1 MFEDQ
6 KQFLKTLS
14 GKTRDQNDTFLLKIT
29 NWVNNPYINPIYFLN
44 QGRHCPKFPK
54 LIVTANPNIVKCDF

>member
-14 GKTRDQNDTFLLKIT
+14 GKTRDQNDTFLFKIT
-29 NWVNNPYINPIYFLN
+29 NWVNNLYIIPIYFYIPNPFWIRGDIALN
-44 QGRHCPKFPK
+44 FQ
-54 LIVTANPNIVKCDF
+54 N